1 MASSRK
7 KDGDWFSWAL
17 MVFFFAVGAWP
28 VGLFLLFIKLFGSDD
43 KKKQAAPP
51 PLQADVTCRVN
62 PAEHRAASPQKAKKV
77 AKKVTKSPTFKKS
90 NIKWLKIIGI
100 VLLAVVILA
109 GGLIGYLT
117 ITEFRPA
124 SVQDAAQTAGQTS
137 ATLRAGE
144 SIRVLTFNT
153 GYAGLDKSQDFFMD
167 GGSGV
172 SPTGG
177 RAKVEENLAG
187 ILAAIQEANAQI
199 VLLQEVDQSS
209 ARTNRI
215 DETAY
220 YQQNTGLNAAY
231 AINYQC
237 GFVPF
242 PLPPIGAVK
251 SGVLTLSAYQPAQA
265 QRQSLPVPFKW
276 PIRVANLKRCLLV
289 ERIPVADSGRELV
302 LINLHLEAYD
312 DGEGKAA
319 QTRQLLDFIHQ
330 EYEKGNYV
338 IAGGDFN
345 QTFEGVQR
353 FGGSWEGKW
362 TPGVFTEDEL
372 PQGVRLVYD
381 PSLPTC
387 RSLDQAYTGDRDNH
401 VFYLIDGFLVTDNVQ
416 VEDVHTVDLDFA
428 YSDHNPMLMQVTLL

>member
-1 MASSRK
+1 MRK
-7 KDGDWFSWAL
+7 AL
-17 MVFFFAVGAWP
+17 
-28 VGLFLLFIKLFGSDD
+28 K
-43 KKKQAAPP
+43 
-51 PLQADVTCRVN
+51 T
-62 PAEHRAASPQKAKKV
+62 
-77 AKKVTKSPTFKKS
+77 
-90 NIKWLKIIGI
+90 IGI
-100 VLLAVVILA
+100 VLLALVILA

-209 ARTNRI
+209 VRTNRI

-231 AINYQC
+231 AVNYQC

-312 DGEGKAA
+312 DGEGKVA

>member
-1 MASSRK
+1 MRK
-7 KDGDWFSWAL
+7 AL
-17 MVFFFAVGAWP
+17 
-28 VGLFLLFIKLFGSDD
+28 K
-43 KKKQAAPP
+43 
-51 PLQADVTCRVN
+51 T
-62 PAEHRAASPQKAKKV
+62 
-77 AKKVTKSPTFKKS
+77 
-90 NIKWLKIIGI
+90 IGI

-231 AINYQC
+231 AVNYQC

-319 QTRQLLDFIHQ
+319 QTCQLLDFIHQ

-416 VEDVHTVDLDFA
+416 VEEVHTVDLDCA

>member
-1 MASSRK
+1 MRK
-7 KDGDWFSWAL
+7 AL
-17 MVFFFAVGAWP
+17 
-28 VGLFLLFIKLFGSDD
+28 K
-43 KKKQAAPP
+43 
-51 PLQADVTCRVN
+51 T
-62 PAEHRAASPQKAKKV
+62 
-77 AKKVTKSPTFKKS
+77 
-90 NIKWLKIIGI
+90 IGI

-209 ARTNRI
+209 VRTNRI

-231 AINYQC
+231 AVNYQC

-289 ERIPVADSGRELV
+289 ERIPVADNGRELV

-312 DGEGKAA
+312 DGEGKVA

-401 VFYLIDGFLVTDNVQ
+401 VFYLIDGFLVTDKVQ

>member
-1 MASSRK
+1 MRK
-7 KDGDWFSWAL
+7 AL
-17 MVFFFAVGAWP
+17 
-28 VGLFLLFIKLFGSDD
+28 K
-43 KKKQAAPP
+43 
-51 PLQADVTCRVN
+51 T
-62 PAEHRAASPQKAKKV
+62 
-77 AKKVTKSPTFKKS
+77 
-90 NIKWLKIIGI
+90 IGI

-187 ILAAIQEANAQI
+187 ILVAIQEANAQI

-209 ARTNRI
+209 VRTNRI

-231 AINYQC
+231 AVNYQC

-312 DGEGKAA
+312 DGEGKVA

>member
-1 MASSRK
+1 MRK
-7 KDGDWFSWAL
+7 AL
-17 MVFFFAVGAWP
+17 
-28 VGLFLLFIKLFGSDD
+28 K
-43 KKKQAAPP
+43 
-51 PLQADVTCRVN
+51 T
-62 PAEHRAASPQKAKKV
+62 
-77 AKKVTKSPTFKKS
+77 
-90 NIKWLKIIGI
+90 IGI

-231 AINYQC
+231 AVNYQC

-428 YSDHNPMLMQVTLL
+428 YSDHNPILMQVTLL

>member
-1 MASSRK
+1 MRK
-7 KDGDWFSWAL
+7 AL
-17 MVFFFAVGAWP
+17 
-28 VGLFLLFIKLFGSDD
+28 K
-43 KKKQAAPP
+43 
-51 PLQADVTCRVN
+51 T
-62 PAEHRAASPQKAKKV
+62 
-77 AKKVTKSPTFKKS
+77 
-90 NIKWLKIIGI
+90 IGI

-144 SIRVLTFNT
+144 SIHVLTFNT

-187 ILAAIQEANAQI
+187 ILVAIQEANAQI

-231 AINYQC
+231 AVNYQC

-312 DGEGKAA
+312 DGEGKVA

-353 FGGSWEGKW
+353 FGSSWEGKW

-387 RSLDQAYTGDRDNH
+387 RSLDRAYTGDRDNH

>member
-1 MASSRK
+1 MRK
-7 KDGDWFSWAL
+7 AL
-17 MVFFFAVGAWP
+17 
-28 VGLFLLFIKLFGSDD
+28 K
-43 KKKQAAPP
+43 
-51 PLQADVTCRVN
+51 T
-62 PAEHRAASPQKAKKV
+62 
-77 AKKVTKSPTFKKS
+77 
-90 NIKWLKIIGI
+90 IGI

-187 ILAAIQEANAQI
+187 ILVAIQEANAQI
-199 VLLQEVDQSS
+199 VLQEVDQSS
-209 ARTNRI
+209 VRTNRI

-231 AINYQC
+231 AVNYQC

-312 DGEGKAA
+312 DGEGKVA

>member
-1 MASSRK
+1 MRK
-7 KDGDWFSWAL
+7 AL
-17 MVFFFAVGAWP
+17 
-28 VGLFLLFIKLFGSDD
+28 K
-43 KKKQAAPP
+43 
-51 PLQADVTCRVN
+51 T
-62 PAEHRAASPQKAKKV
+62 
-77 AKKVTKSPTFKKS
+77 
-90 NIKWLKIIGI
+90 IGI
-100 VLLAVVILA
+100 VLLAVAILA

-137 ATLRAGE
+137 ATLRAGA

-172 SPTGG
+172 SPAGG
-177 RAKVEENLAG
+177 RAKVEKNLAG

-231 AINYQC
+231 AVNYQC

-319 QTRQLLDFIHQ
+319 QTRQLLDFIRQ

-416 VEDVHTVDLDFA
+416 VEDVRTVDLDFA

>member
-1 MASSRK
+1 MRK
-7 KDGDWFSWAL
+7 
-17 MVFFFAVGAWP
+17 V
-28 VGLFLLFIKLFGSDD
+28 
-43 KKKQAAPP
+43 
-51 PLQADVTCRVN
+51 
-62 PAEHRAASPQKAKKV
+62 
-77 AKKVTKSPTFKKS
+77 
-90 NIKWLKIIGI
+90 LKIIGI
-100 VLLAVVILA
+100 VLLAVIVLA
-109 GGLIGYLT
+109 AGLIGYLT

-124 SVQDAAQTAGQTS
+124 AVQDAAVTAGNAS
-137 ATLRAGE
+137 AVLRAGE
-144 SIRVLTFNT
+144 SLRVLTFNT
-153 GYAGLDKSQDFFMD
+153 GYAGLDKTQDFFMD

-172 SPTGG
+172 SPAGG
-177 RAKVEENLAG
+177 RAKVEENLTG

-199 VLLQEVDQSS
+199 VLLQEVDQAS
-209 ARTNRI
+209 ARTSRI

-231 AINYQC
+231 AVNYQC

-289 ERIPVADSGRELV
+289 ERIPVADSEHELV

-319 QTRQLLDFIHQ
+319 QTRQLLDFIRQ

-381 PSLPTC
+381 PALPTC
-387 RSLDQAYTGDRDNH
+387 RSLDQAYAGDRDNH

-416 VEDVHTVDLDFA
+416 VEDVRTVDLDFA

>member
-1 MASSRK
+1 MRK
-7 KDGDWFSWAL
+7 AL
-17 MVFFFAVGAWP
+17 
-28 VGLFLLFIKLFGSDD
+28 K
-43 KKKQAAPP
+43 
-51 PLQADVTCRVN
+51 T
-62 PAEHRAASPQKAKKV
+62 
-77 AKKVTKSPTFKKS
+77 
-90 NIKWLKIIGI
+90 IGI
-100 VLLAVVILA
+100 VLLALVILA

-209 ARTNRI
+209 VRTNRI

-231 AINYQC
+231 AVNYQC

-319 QTRQLLDFIHQ
+319 QNRQLLDFIHQ

>member
-1 MASSRK
+1 MRK
-7 KDGDWFSWAL
+7 AL
-17 MVFFFAVGAWP
+17 
-28 VGLFLLFIKLFGSDD
+28 K
-43 KKKQAAPP
+43 
-51 PLQADVTCRVN
+51 T
-62 PAEHRAASPQKAKKV
+62 
-77 AKKVTKSPTFKKS
+77 
-90 NIKWLKIIGI
+90 IGI

-144 SIRVLTFNT
+144 SIRVLTFNS

-209 ARTNRI
+209 VRTNRI

-231 AINYQC
+231 AVNYQC

-289 ERIPVADSGRELV
+289 ERIPVADNGRELV

-312 DGEGKAA
+312 DGEGKVA

>member
-1 MASSRK
+1 MRK
-7 KDGDWFSWAL
+7 AL
-17 MVFFFAVGAWP
+17 
-28 VGLFLLFIKLFGSDD
+28 K
-43 KKKQAAPP
+43 
-51 PLQADVTCRVN
+51 T
-62 PAEHRAASPQKAKKV
+62 
-77 AKKVTKSPTFKKS
+77 
-90 NIKWLKIIGI
+90 IGI

-209 ARTNRI
+209 VRTNRI

-231 AINYQC
+231 AVNYQC

-289 ERIPVADSGRELV
+289 ERIPVADNGRELV

-312 DGEGKAA
+312 DG
-319 QTRQLLDFIHQ
+319 DFIHQ

-428 YSDHNPMLMQVTLL
+428 YSDHNPMLMQATLL

>member
-1 MASSRK
+1 MRK
-7 KDGDWFSWAL
+7 AL
-17 MVFFFAVGAWP
+17 
-28 VGLFLLFIKLFGSDD
+28 K
-43 KKKQAAPP
+43 
-51 PLQADVTCRVN
+51 T
-62 PAEHRAASPQKAKKV
+62 
-77 AKKVTKSPTFKKS
+77 
-90 NIKWLKIIGI
+90 IGI

-209 ARTNRI
+209 VRTNRI

-231 AINYQC
+231 AVNYQC

-289 ERIPVADSGRELV
+289 ERIPVADNGRELV

-312 DGEGKAA
+312 DGEGKVA

-345 QTFEGVQR
+345 QTFEGMQR

>member
-1 MASSRK
+1 MPSIIS
-7 KDGDWFSWAL
+7 
-17 MVFFFAVGAWP
+17 
-28 VGLFLLFIKLFGSDD
+28 
-43 KKKQAAPP
+43 
-51 PLQADVTCRVN
+51 
-62 PAEHRAASPQKAKKV
+62 AASCPSRCRPSVRSKA
-77 AKKVTKSPTFKKS
+77 AC
-90 NIKWLKIIGI
+90 
-100 VLLAVVILA
+100 
-109 GGLIGYLT
+109 
-117 ITEFRPA
+117 
-124 SVQDAAQTAGQTS
+124 
-137 ATLRAGE
+137 LR
-144 SIRVLTFNT
+144 
-153 GYAGLDKSQDFFMD
+153 
-167 GGSGV
+167 
-172 SPTGG
+172 
-177 RAKVEENLAG
+177 
-187 ILAAIQEANAQI
+187 
-199 VLLQEVDQSS
+199 
-209 ARTNRI
+209 
-215 DETAY
+215 
-220 YQQNTGLNAAY
+220 
-231 AINYQC
+231 
-237 GFVPF
+237 F
-242 PLPPIGAVK
+242 PLISPRRR
-251 SGVLTLSAYQPAQA
+251 SGKAC
-265 QRQSLPVPFKW
+265 
-276 PIRVANLKRCLLV
+276 RVANLKRCLLV
-289 ERIPVADSGRELV
+289 ERIPVAGSGRELV

>member
-1 MASSRK
+1 MRK
-7 KDGDWFSWAL
+7 AL
-17 MVFFFAVGAWP
+17 
-28 VGLFLLFIKLFGSDD
+28 K
-43 KKKQAAPP
+43 
-51 PLQADVTCRVN
+51 T
-62 PAEHRAASPQKAKKV
+62 
-77 AKKVTKSPTFKKS
+77 
-90 NIKWLKIIGI
+90 IGI

-209 ARTNRI
+209 VRTNRI

-231 AINYQC
+231 AVNYQC

-289 ERIPVADSGRELV
+289 ERIPVADNGRELV

-312 DGEGKAA
+312 DGEGKVA

-387 RSLDQAYTGDRDNH
+387 RSLDRAYTGDRDNH

>member
-1 MASSRK
+1 MRK
-7 KDGDWFSWAL
+7 AL
-17 MVFFFAVGAWP
+17 
-28 VGLFLLFIKLFGSDD
+28 K
-43 KKKQAAPP
+43 
-51 PLQADVTCRVN
+51 T
-62 PAEHRAASPQKAKKV
+62 
-77 AKKVTKSPTFKKS
+77 
-90 NIKWLKIIGI
+90 IGI

-231 AINYQC
+231 AVNYQC

-302 LINLHLEAYD
+302 LINRSPGAGLRSRRGQSRPD
-312 DGEGKAA
+312 PPAA
-319 QTRQLLDFIHQ
+319 GLYPPGIRKGQLRHR
-330 EYEKGNYV
+330 G
-338 IAGGDFN
+338 
-345 QTFEGVQR
+345 R
-353 FGGSWEGKW
+353 
-362 TPGVFTEDEL
+362 
-372 PQGVRLVYD
+372 RL
-381 PSLPTC
+381 
-387 RSLDQAYTGDRDNH
+387 
-401 VFYLIDGFLVTDNVQ
+401 
-416 VEDVHTVDLDFA
+416 
-428 YSDHNPMLMQVTLL
+428 

>member
-1 MASSRK
+1 M
-7 KDGDWFSWAL
+7 
-17 MVFFFAVGAWP
+17 
-28 VGLFLLFIKLFGSDD
+28 
-43 KKKQAAPP
+43 
-51 PLQADVTCRVN
+51 
-62 PAEHRAASPQKAKKV
+62 
-77 AKKVTKSPTFKKS
+77 
-90 NIKWLKIIGI
+90 
-100 VLLAVVILA
+100 
-109 GGLIGYLT
+109 
-117 ITEFRPA
+117 
-124 SVQDAAQTAGQTS
+124 
-137 ATLRAGE
+137 
-144 SIRVLTFNT
+144 
-153 GYAGLDKSQDFFMD
+153 
-167 GGSGV
+167 
-172 SPTGG
+172 
-177 RAKVEENLAG
+177 
-187 ILAAIQEANAQI
+187 
-199 VLLQEVDQSS
+199 
-209 ARTNRI
+209 
-215 DETAY
+215 
-220 YQQNTGLNAAY
+220 
-231 AINYQC
+231 
-237 GFVPF
+237 
-242 PLPPIGAVK
+242 
-251 SGVLTLSAYQPAQA
+251 
-265 QRQSLPVPFKW
+265 
-276 PIRVANLKRCLLV
+276 
-289 ERIPVADSGRELV
+289 

>member
-1 MASSRK
+1 MRK
-7 KDGDWFSWAL
+7 AL
-17 MVFFFAVGAWP
+17 
-28 VGLFLLFIKLFGSDD
+28 K
-43 KKKQAAPP
+43 
-51 PLQADVTCRVN
+51 T
-62 PAEHRAASPQKAKKV
+62 
-77 AKKVTKSPTFKKS
+77 
-90 NIKWLKIIGI
+90 IGI

-209 ARTNRI
+209 VRTNRI

-231 AINYQC
+231 AVNYQC

-289 ERIPVADSGRELV
+289 ERIPVADNGRELV

-312 DGEGKAA
+312 DGEGKVA